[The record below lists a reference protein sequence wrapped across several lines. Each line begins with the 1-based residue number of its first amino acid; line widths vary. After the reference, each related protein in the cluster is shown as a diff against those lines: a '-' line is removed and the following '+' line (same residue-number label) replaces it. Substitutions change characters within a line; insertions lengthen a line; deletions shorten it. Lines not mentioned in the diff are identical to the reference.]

1 LLFRLTP
8 GAAALGG
15 IAIFAFSACGSAGN
29 IAAHSETGKPPK
41 DSMAQSAPAATAPK
55 PTPLTDNDR
64 LALDQA
70 RAACAS
76 RNFEGLFEAMAASQV
91 VRQKYSAPTIEV
103 SVLDGKGNI
112 LSTRQVARES
122 YREFPVVQFDY
133 YWKPA
138 HPKISGDED
147 EYVDLQFNE
156 SQSEIF
162 SVEWARVH
170 YDGKSDGGDDLG
182 NIIGADGK
190 PLPPGAHP
198 NADGQLLFEPTKDC
212 WRLQSDTRWRR

>member
-1 LLFRLTP
+1 LRFRLMP
-8 GAAALGG
+8 SAATLGG
-15 IAIFAFSACGSAGN
+15 ITMFALSACGSAGN
-29 IAAHSETGKPPK
+29 AAAYSGTGKPQN
-41 DSMAQSAPAATAPK
+41 DSVAQSVPATTAPK
-55 PTPLTDNDR
+55 PTPLTENDR

-70 RAACAS
+70 RAACAT
-76 RNFEGLFEAMAASQV
+76 RNFDGLFEAMVASKV

-103 SVLDGKGNI
+103 SVLDGKGKI

-122 YREFPVVQFDY
+122 YRDFPVVQFDY

-138 HPKISGDED
+138 DPKISGDED
-147 EYVDLQFNE
+147 EYLDLEFNE
-156 SQSEIF
+156 SQTEIF

-190 PLPPGAHP
+190 PLPPGVHP
-198 NADGQLLFEPTKDC
+198 DSDGQLLFEPTKDC
-212 WRLQSDTRWRR
+212 WQLQSDTRWRR